1 MAALSSGTRAPLF
14 ALPDMQGNTISVG
27 EELKRGPVVLAFF
40 KISCPV
46 CQYSMPILE
55 RIHKAYPKARIYGI
69 SQNSQKDTE
78 RFCRDFGLTY
88 PILLDD
94 PSTYAASNAYGLSN
108 VPSIFYIGQDGEIEV
123 SCVGWSRKDV
133 EDIARRVGEAQKMP
147 APTLFQ
153 PGEQVSDFRAG

>member
-1 MAALSSGTRAPLF
+1 MAALNSGTRAPLLV
-14 ALPDMQGNTISVG
+14 LPDMKGKAISLD

-46 CQYSMPILE
+46 CQYALPIVE
-55 RIHKAYPKARIYGI
+55 RLHKRYPKAAIYGV
-69 SQNSQKDTE
+69 SQNTLKDTE
-78 RFCRDFGLTY
+78 RFCRDFGITY

-94 PSTYAASNAYGLSN
+94 AKTYSASNAYGLTN
-108 VPSIFYIGQDGEIEV
+108 VPSIFYIAADGDIEL

-133 EDIARRVGEAQKMP
+133 EEIGRKMGASQNQP
-147 APTLFQ
+147 VAPLFE